1 VERQGEAVGVV
12 VRFWGVMPPLSGFGR
27 ASSRQMEENQS
38 IQWRNHF
45 AEFKTYR
52 DPAETEAG
60 LVTKER
66 QDVEPSGL
74 TL

>member
-1 VERQGEAVGVV
+1 
-12 VRFWGVMPPLSGFGR
+12 
-27 ASSRQMEENQS
+27 MEENQS